1 MTRKP
6 RIHELLNSPQS
17 GHDIEALSF
26 ATIDREAP
34 PHRFSPAQ
42 WEIVRRMIHTTAD
55 FSIMEW
61 VRFSND
67 AITAGID
74 ALREGRPLFVDSN
87 MIRAGLSLSRLQ
99 RACEHYERNS
109 IHCHVAD
116 SDVAEAA
123 SREGLPRSI
132 LAVRKAGTL
141 LDGAIAVFGN
151 APTALLELN
160 RMIIEEGL
168 RPALVIAAPVG
179 FVHVRESKQELME
192 LEVPHI
198 ALADRRGG
206 SPIAVSMIHALCTLA
221 AGQPQHISPV
231 GPSGNDF
238 DAVILLGHGSRVPD
252 AGQSMQKVA
261 ETLCEHGR
269 YTVVET
275 CHMSR
280 LGPHFEETLNKC
292 VHAGARNVVVLPYF
306 LNQGLHMKLDI
317 PEMMQQAAERYPRV
331 KLTFGKNLGYDPL
344 IVQLVEKRIEE
355 SRDLDD
361 VRQAVLPSE
370 ADYPIPPGQCE
381 FVPMLPQEA
390 ASWKQAHQ
398 DEK

>member
-1 MTRKP
+1 MTRKS
-6 RIHELLNSPQS
+6 RIHELLDSPQS

-55 FSIMEW
+55 FSIMDW

-67 AITAGID
+67 AINAGID
-74 ALREGRPLFVDSN
+74 ALRAGRPLFVDSN
-87 MIRAGLSLSRLQ
+87 MIRAGLSVSRLQ
-99 RACEHYERNS
+99 RVCEHYDRNS
-109 IHCHVAD
+109 IRCHVAD
-116 SDVAEAA
+116 ADVAEAA
-123 SREGLPRSI
+123 NQEGLPRSV
-132 LAVRKAGTL
+132 LAVQKAGTL

-168 RPALVIAAPVG
+168 QPALVIAAPVG

-206 SPIAVSMIHALCTLA
+206 SPIAVSIVHALCTLA
-221 AGQPQHISPV
+221 AGQPHHVPAG
-231 GPSGNDF
+231 GPSGRDF

-261 ETLCEHGR
+261 ETLREHGR

-280 LGPHFEETLNKC
+280 LGPHFEETLDKC
-292 VHAGARNVVVLPYF
+292 VQLGARNVLVLPYF
-306 LNQGLHMKLDI
+306 LNQGLHIKLDI
-317 PEMMQQAAERYPRV
+317 PEMMQQAAGQYPQVR
-331 KLTFGKNLGYDPL
+331 LTFGKNLGYDPL
-344 IVQLVEKRIEE
+344 LVQLVEKRIEE
-355 SRDLDD
+355 SRKLDD

-381 FVPMLPQEA
+381 FVPMHPQQA
-390 ASWKQAHQ
+390 ASWKQTHQ